1 MTPAAEPASSQSDKR
16 VPGPVTRA
24 LGRAGRG
31 AILGSSVSARPGA
44 PRESRGPAPPHN
56 KSARPPPGP
65 PAAAVAPAP
74 PKARAGGRA
83 PGALS
88 PTLTDG
94 RGARPGQAGGRAGRP
109 GPGVLSQLGPP
120 AGAGRAATPG
130 AWRLAPPR
138 AAAEPLR
145 S

>member
-31 AILGSSVSARPGA
+31 AILGSSASARPGA

-56 KSARPPPGP
+56 KSVRPPPGP

-83 PGALS
+83 APHLPTGAE
-88 PTLTDG
+88 
-94 RGARPGQAGGRAGRP
+94 P
-109 GPGVLSQLGPP
+109 GPARREDAP
-120 AGAGRAATPG
+120 A
-130 AWRLAPPR
+130 APAP
-138 AAAEPLR
+138 EF
-145 S
+145 